1 MIILKVTKNQG
12 FTLSQD
18 DSFLEK
24 LHGDNRSDPSP
35 SPPPPTPP
43 VLYGLTLRQTTK
55 NTKLSKEVLKYIN
68 QVDLLFLG

>member
-24 LHGDNRSDPSP
+24 LHGDNRMI
-35 SPPPPTPP
+35 PPPPPNPTPP